1 MRYSSALVLST
12 IVVGQAAAGN
22 LHNRH
27 ASFHARRQAAD
38 AKRSVGDV
46 DWSKVALDLGD
57 VNWNSVFAS
66 PTPTPAPAPQIYPA
80 AAPPAAA
87 PPAPAPKLPPAP
99 AKQPEPPVQAAKE
112 EVPTSSPKPSPT
124 PSPVS
129 SKPAGHDSVGGIIGD
144 VIGDVGDAIG
154 DAVNDLMSGVQEVA
168 EKLNCKIGMNSQT
181 NNGKIWIGKDSKYT
195 IEFINN
201 KKEDA
206 VLYCWAS
213 NGYNGMI
220 VTKFQPEVSVAVK
233 SGKSVTLSWAADVPS
248 ACAPVFSGTSTSIF
262 GGIDNTWLEM
272 NFGQWGT
279 FDVSRNVNMKGDNI
293 SAKGSKCTS
302 DMETCV
308 FVCKN
313 GLDTCE
319 KGSDYTLKNC
329 QSSNG
334 GGGGYDVNVAGVGG
348 GCSMGA
354 NSEHIKAV
362 LG

>member
-12 IVVGQAAAGN
+12 IVVGQAAAAN

-27 ASFHARRQAAD
+27 ASFHARRQAAE
-38 AKRSVGDV
+38 AKRNADEV
-46 DWSKVALDLGD
+46 DWSKVAYDLGD
-57 VNWNSVFAS
+57 
-66 PTPTPAPAPQIYPA
+66 PADKPADKPA
-80 AAPPAAA
+80 AA
-87 PPAPAPKLPPAP
+87 
-99 AKQPEPPVQAAKE
+99 AKVTPVAEVEVTKE
-112 EVPTSSPKPSPT
+112 DVPSSSPPMPSPT
-124 PSPVS
+124 PSPKP
-129 SKPAGHDSVGGIIGD
+129 SKPSGDNSIGGIIGD
-144 VIGDVGDAIG
+144 VLGDVGDAIG
-154 DAVNDLMSGVQEVA
+154 EAVDDLMHGVQEVA
-168 EKLNCKIGMNSQT
+168 EKLNCKIGKNDKS
-181 NNGKIWIGKDSKYT
+181 NNGKIWIGDDSKYT

-201 KKEDA
+201 KADDA

-220 VTKFQPEVSVAVK
+220 VTKFEPEISVAVK

-248 ACAPVFSGTSTSIF
+248 ACAPVFSGTTTSIF

-313 GLDTCE
+313 GMASCE

-329 QSSNG
+329 HSGNG
-334 GGGGYDVNVAGVGG
+334 GGGGWDVNVAGVGG